1 MPEEKKLGEMEVLLN
16 RDKCPMCGSE
26 HSVFKGTV
34 AQEVAAG
41 RFSEMM
47 AATGVGIITT
57 GLVAD
62 PTRQVLS
69 APQVIVI
76 KDVCLNPDCG
86 AEYVCRVARVRVQI
100 SVQQPS
106 ASNQQKRTGGF
117 GPNDFMNRGGRF

>member
-1 MPEEKKLGEMEVLLN
+1 MPEEKKLGEMEVLLDRN
-16 RDKCPMCGSE
+16 QCPMCGSE
-26 HSVFKGTV
+26 HSIFKDTV

-47 AATGVGIITT
+47 AASGVGIVTT

-86 AEYVCRVARVRVQI
+86 AEYVCRVSRVRVQI
-100 SVQQPS
+100 SVQQQQGQPKR
-106 ASNQQKRTGGF
+106 SN
-117 GPNDFMNRGGRF
+117 GPGDFMQRGGRF